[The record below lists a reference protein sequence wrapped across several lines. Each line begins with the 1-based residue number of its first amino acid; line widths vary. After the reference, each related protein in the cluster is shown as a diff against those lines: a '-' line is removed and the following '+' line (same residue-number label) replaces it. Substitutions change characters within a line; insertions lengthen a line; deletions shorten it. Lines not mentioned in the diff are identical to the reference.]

1 VLVSVQVSSSSISN
15 RYCFMSRAKESIH
28 WVVIGLVLLV
38 LVPAGLVYLS
48 NQDSEDEPE
57 RVVVEKKVRLK
68 DRADILS
75 R

>member
-1 VLVSVQVSSSSISN
+1 
-15 RYCFMSRAKESIH
+15 M
-28 WVVIGLVLLV
+28 VIGLVLLV